1 MDREQIKALLQRL
14 TLENEHLLVDQ
25 VPDLL
30 AAIDELSER
39 AEAAEERERSCYAWA
54 HAARTK
60 KNGLPPSRAL
70 RWIDEMGQRIYQK
83 KDLHERLEHHHTGG
97 VVICSRGCCPGCS
110 DCYGESIGC
119 HQDPCVCK

>member
-1 MDREQIKALLQRL
+1 MIDNATGGNWDAPSTARQII
-14 TLENEHLLVDQ
+14 EDDHQ
-25 VPDLL
+25 VCDEVIDDLWSN
-30 AAIDELSER
+30 IGPQEV
-39 AEAAEERERSCYAWA
+39 
-54 HAARTK
+54 K
-60 KNGLPPSRAL
+60 QL
-70 RWIDEMGQRIYQK
+70 RPQTRRIA